1 MINCCLGGRESP
13 DRLGKPR
20 KYMQALLEAEG
31 RPKATLHSFRHTFS
45 STLRDLGLSMEDRKV
60 LLAHTS
66 SSTTRVYTHPNFDLA
81 AQFVNRLPDYQ

>member
-1 MINCCLGGRESP
+1 MWNHKGTERKLN
-13 DRLGKPR
+13 DNLKKPR
-20 KYMQALLEAEG
+20 LFMQALLEAAG

-66 SSTTRVYTHPNFDLA
+66 SSTTRLYTHPNFDLA
-81 AQFVNRLPDYQ
+81 AQFVNRMPGY